1 MLILA
6 KFKLWG
12 AAALGVLLSVL
23 GVLSV
28 YFKNKAE
35 RMEVQRD
42 TLQATVHAE
51 RIRKKIEKEEKK
63 RLSERV
69 EKRKEDIEEKG
80 YDQDLG
86 SNDW

>member
-1 MLILA
+1 MWILA
-6 KFKLWG
+6 QVKAWG
-12 AAALGVLLSVL
+12 YAIVGALFAALGVA
-23 GVLSV
+23 SV
-28 YFKNKAE
+28 YYRNKA
-35 RMEVQRD
+35 QRLGRKAD
-42 TLQATVHAE
+42 TLTATVHAE
-51 RIRKKIEKEEKK
+51 RTRKKIEKEEEK

>member
-6 KFKLWG
+6 KLKVWG
-12 AAALGVLLSVL
+12 YAILGALLAVL
-23 GVLSV
+23 GVTSV
-28 YFKNKAE
+28 YFKNKARRVSLE
-35 RMEVQRD
+35 RD
-42 TLQATVHAE
+42 TLRATVHAE
-51 RIRKKIEKEEKK
+51 RVRKKIEKEEEK

>member
-28 YFKNKAE
+28 YFKNKAK

>member
-1 MLILA
+1 MLIMA
-6 KFKLWG
+6 KLKLWG

-28 YFKNKAE
+28 YFKNKAK